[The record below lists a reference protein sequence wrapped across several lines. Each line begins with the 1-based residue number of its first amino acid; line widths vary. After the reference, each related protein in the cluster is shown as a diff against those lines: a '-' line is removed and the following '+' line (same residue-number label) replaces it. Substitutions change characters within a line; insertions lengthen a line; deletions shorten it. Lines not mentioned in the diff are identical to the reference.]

1 MAEIIDFSDLA
12 QATKFSFQ
20 GITYEIPAISNKKAM
35 ALFEMSKT
43 VAKKNKED
51 KEKVDEENNTNKEDK
66 EKVDEENNAYIGF
79 QIKYICASVKNC
91 STGQFLTE
99 EEVSEW
105 PMKLTNKITNLIN
118 KSLSGSF
125 EENTEEEKKS

>member
-51 KEKVDEENNTNKEDK
+51 E
-66 EKVDEENNAYIGF
+66 EKVDEENNAYVGF